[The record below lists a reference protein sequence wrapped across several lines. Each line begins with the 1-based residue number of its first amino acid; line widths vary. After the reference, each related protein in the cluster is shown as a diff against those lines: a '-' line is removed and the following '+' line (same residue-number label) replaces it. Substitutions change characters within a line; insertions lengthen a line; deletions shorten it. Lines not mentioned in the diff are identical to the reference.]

1 MSGGTAARPRG
12 SRHFV
17 TLIFVEVNKW
27 RLIYLFFDFASF
39 VLKCLVIGKAPSS
52 FEARPVPADTPRG
65 KAIYFLNA
73 WHGIYLCLSSE
84 KCVEATTG
92 VAIEGLMANRLYQV
106 VRSLLEANRSP
117 AMKALDLRSS
127 PDLQCVN
134 MMCEKVGEACVCR
147 LSRVLE
153 KNGQE
158 LRSLCLADNKL
169 SQLPAIVF
177 ELPHLQVLDLSGN
190 ALEEIPEAVVNL
202 KSLKVLDVTGNPI
215 KRVPKAV
222 AKQLYGLVEIRRDD
236 AK

>member
-1 MSGGTAARPRG
+1 MFWGRAF
-12 SRHFV
+12 HFV
-17 TLIFVEVNKW
+17 VPVSDDEAPQKRSSPLSAFRTADRYA
-27 RLIYLFFDFASF
+27 RLS
-39 VLKCLVIGKAPSS
+39 C
-52 FEARPVPADTPRG
+52 
-65 KAIYFLNA
+65 
-73 WHGIYLCLSSE
+73 E
-84 KCVEATTG
+84 KRVEAATG
-92 VAIEGLMANRLYQV
+92 VVTEGAMANRLYQV

-169 SQLPAIVF
+169 TQLPGVVF
-177 ELPHLQVLDLSGN
+177 ELPNLQVLDLSGN
-190 ALEEIPEAVVNL
+190 ALHEIPEAVVNM

-215 KRVPKAV
+215 KGVPKAG

-236 AK
+236 LK